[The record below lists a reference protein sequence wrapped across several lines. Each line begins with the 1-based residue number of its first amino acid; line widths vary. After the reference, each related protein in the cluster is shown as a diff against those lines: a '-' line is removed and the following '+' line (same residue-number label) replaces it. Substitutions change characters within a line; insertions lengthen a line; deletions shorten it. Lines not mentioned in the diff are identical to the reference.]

1 MKESL
6 TKHISLLVIL
16 LSFNLQS
23 QSIFTRNALLMG
35 SDFEITIVDKN
46 ESNANFL
53 LDLAIN
59 EISRIE
65 KLISS
70 WDKNSQTSLKNDHVF
85 PFHCLMLTSMFI
97 TRGLKTS
104 IK

>member
-6 TKHISLLVIL
+6 IKHISLLVIL

-70 WDKNSQTSLKNDHVF
+70 WDKNSQTSFKCWN
-85 PFHCLMLTSMFI
+85 
-97 TRGLKTS
+97 
-104 IK
+104 

>member
-1 MKESL
+1 
-6 TKHISLLVIL
+6 
-16 LSFNLQS
+16 
-23 QSIFTRNALLMG
+23 MG

-70 WDKNSQTSLKNDHVF
+70 WDKNSQTSLINLNAGIKPVKVDKELF
-85 PFHCLMLTSMFI
+85 DLI
-97 TRGLKTS
+97 ARALKISRNFS
-104 IK
+104 IS